1 MTAKLRINIV
11 LGPFFPI
18 PPVRGLA
25 VEKIQYGLARA
36 YADKGHDVTMIS
48 RRFPG
53 FANRETVDGISH
65 VRVPSFDPP
74 RPGLLYRLLDVIYS
88 LLVSVY
94 MPVAD
99 ITVTNSVSA
108 PLILPL
114 RKAGKIAVAVGRY
127 PKGQMRF
134 YGRAARLHA
143 VSRAVLDA
151 IVEQAPRTAS
161 RALVIANP
169 IGQQFAEAIAEPR
182 GPRDREIVYVGRI
195 SGEKGLDLLLAAF
208 KAIAPDFP
216 DWRLRLIGPWS
227 ISHGGDG
234 LPYLNELKAP
244 ATGLEGRIEFAGA
257 IYEDAALIARL
268 KKADIFVYPSLAEHG
283 EAFGLAPLEAMA
295 CGCVPVLSAL
305 RCFED
310 FAEDGRNCSV
320 FDHRRNAEAN
330 LAGSMARLMG
340 DAALRERLGLAAMQ
354 SASRFAP
361 QIIAEAMLADFQTLV
376 RHDD

>member
-1 MTAKLRINIV
+1 MTTKLRINIV
-11 LGPFFPI
+11 MGPFFPI

-25 VEKIQYGLARA
+25 VEKIQYGLARV
-36 YADKGHDVTMIS
+36 YADKGHEVTMIS

-53 FANRETVDGISH
+53 FAHRETVDGISH

-143 VSRAVLDA
+143 VSRAVFDA
-151 IVEQAPRTAS
+151 IVEQALCMAS
-161 RALVIANP
+161 RSLVIANP
-169 IGQQFAEAIAEPR
+169 IGQQFAEAISEQR

-195 SGEKGLDLLLAAF
+195 SREKGLDLLLAAF
-208 KAIAPDFP
+208 KVIAPDFP
-216 DWRLRLIGPWS
+216 DWRLKLIGPWS

-234 LPYLNELKAP
+234 LSYLNELKAL
-244 ATGLEGRIEFAGA
+244 AAGFEDRVEFVDA

-268 KKADIFVYPSLAEHG
+268 KRADIFVYPSLAEHG

-310 FAEDGRNCSV
+310 FAEDGHNGSV
-320 FDHRRNAEAN
+320 FDHRQNAEVN
-330 LAGSMARLMG
+330 LAASMARLMG
-340 DAALRERLGLAAMQ
+340 DAALRNRLGIAAMQ
-354 SASRFAP
+354 SASRFSP
-361 QIIAEAMLADFQTLV
+361 QIIADSMLVDFQTLV